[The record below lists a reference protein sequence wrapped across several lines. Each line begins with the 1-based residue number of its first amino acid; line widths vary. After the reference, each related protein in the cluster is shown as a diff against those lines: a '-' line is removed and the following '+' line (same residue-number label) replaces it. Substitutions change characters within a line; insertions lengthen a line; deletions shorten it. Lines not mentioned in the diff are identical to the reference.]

1 VRERARARVRMYVC
15 ACVRDEAFEGCR
27 GNEEDP
33 NRGREKLALEYLK
46 ARRSGSQRDE
56 MGANAAQE

>member
-1 VRERARARVRMYVC
+1 MY
-15 ACVRDEAFEGCR
+15 VRDEAFEGCR

-56 MGANAAQE
+56 MGANAAEK